1 MPSMTDFVQ
10 TYLPP
15 TIILH
20 REANELFQ
28 SEKLTALLWVRD
40 IEDIDAIR
48 ALDSPKGT
56 LWNAVVGDAHY
67 GRVYPYTM
75 ILGIGTTIWK
85 DYGFGDMSNVLQA
98 IQDGKIFMDF
108 YSSVLIPI
116 VTFLVLVI
124 VIISVIGLV
133 RNILKDRTEM
143 LAILRSVG
151 LSSVGSG
158 IYLTIELCVLCFL
171 LAVVGLVVGMGCHL
185 VIIAILDHVFEIR
198 IATGFDAIRYV
209 KAVTYN
215 PYSMPLFV
223 TMTGVLLSVLVA
235 VWKLCRVSPIMIF
248 QGDLEQGK
256 KKRVRKNRKSRK
268 AEKSWMPLLGDSI
281 HLNDVTIMV
290 MMIVVM
296 SAAYFGYNY
305 FRSLADSD
313 MRAYEDELNANQ
325 MGNHDFLAE
334 KNSGT
339 VMFNLNTENHHDYGV
354 EPDIFR
360 EYAGQEYIDTAYGVI
375 INQST
380 RLQYPKDA
388 GQGMY
393 DRVLEKGNLRI
404 HVPSEDDLDQ
414 TFYEGQE
421 AHIRALGY
429 EETEELYAAPTIG
442 ISRLLM
448 EQLEGYVISGS
459 LNWEQLQIG
468 AEVVIAVPEGQA
480 DAVRE
485 AFLAGEELPL
495 SDVVLSEE
503 EDTYHFYSMELSELA
518 EPILEKK
525 TVDNGVEVNFTE
537 YSFGHRKD
545 IQTKIGAIVAVPE
558 NREAGEVQDWMQELT
573 YAKLGQYPVLVL
585 CAEEAFAAWELP
597 DHLYMLVSA
606 KVKDGY
612 GVTQMDVAWYR
623 MMSHASGM
631 SSSSVSEIKAEMKS
645 AGYKVMCIYYVM
657 IILLMI
663 VGMTAIGISLYSR
676 IRMSSSQ
683 IASLRA
689 IGMSLSQL
697 TKWIIRQNMCYPLI
711 GAVCA
716 LVPVSMCECLFHYI
730 IYQINKGDWFSSGLI
745 KYREPW
751 YLQLPYWYSL
761 FSHHPILTLL
771 VITAIMM
778 GLIVLVTLPQI
789 AYIRRQRIVEDLE
802 KVSF

>member
-48 ALDSPKGT
+48 ALDSPKWT

-296 SAAYFGYNY
+296 SAAYTVCSTYDRDFQTPYGAVRRICDIR
-305 FRSLADSD
+305 FPELGAASDWSGSGHCSTRRTGRCSQRSLFG
-313 MRAYEDELNANQ
+313 R
-325 MGNHDFLAE
+325 
-334 KNSGT
+334 
-339 VMFNLNTENHHDYGV
+339 
-354 EPDIFR
+354 R
-360 EYAGQEYIDTAYGVI
+360 RTAF
-375 INQST
+375 
-380 RLQYPKDA
+380 
-388 GQGMY
+388 
-393 DRVLEKGNLRI
+393 E
-404 HVPSEDDLDQ
+404 
-414 TFYEGQE
+414 
-421 AHIRALGY
+421 
-429 EETEELYAAPTIG
+429 
-442 ISRLLM
+442 
-448 EQLEGYVISGS
+448 
-459 LNWEQLQIG
+459 
-468 AEVVIAVPEGQA
+468 
-480 DAVRE
+480 
-485 AFLAGEELPL
+485 
-495 SDVVLSEE
+495 
-503 EDTYHFYSMELSELA
+503 
-518 EPILEKK
+518 
-525 TVDNGVEVNFTE
+525 
-537 YSFGHRKD
+537 
-545 IQTKIGAIVAVPE
+545 
-558 NREAGEVQDWMQELT
+558 
-573 YAKLGQYPVLVL
+573 
-585 CAEEAFAAWELP
+585 
-597 DHLYMLVSA
+597 
-606 KVKDGY
+606 
-612 GVTQMDVAWYR
+612 
-623 MMSHASGM
+623 
-631 SSSSVSEIKAEMKS
+631 
-645 AGYKVMCIYYVM
+645 
-657 IILLMI
+657 
-663 VGMTAIGISLYSR
+663 
-676 IRMSSSQ
+676 
-683 IASLRA
+683 
-689 IGMSLSQL
+689 
-697 TKWIIRQNMCYPLI
+697 
-711 GAVCA
+711 
-716 LVPVSMCECLFHYI
+716 
-730 IYQINKGDWFSSGLI
+730 
-745 KYREPW
+745 
-751 YLQLPYWYSL
+751 
-761 FSHHPILTLL
+761 
-771 VITAIMM
+771 
-778 GLIVLVTLPQI
+778 
-789 AYIRRQRIVEDLE
+789 
-802 KVSF
+802 